1 MKINEKFNEL
11 LQKMGHK
18 KMIYNFI
25 AIVIICVIALI
36 TWDTFFPGDSKG
48 NPMGTATKQVQ
59 QGENFSVENYRDSL
73 ETQLKN
79 ILSQIKGVG
88 QVEVMVTYESSVE
101 VVPASNTTKSQQQTQ
116 EKDAQGGTRTTTQE
130 ELTQSIVTN
139 SSSSGTGLMVIKE
152 IKPQIRGVVVVAEGA
167 GDIMVKTELIE
178 AVKTIF
184 QIPAHKVM
192 VYQKKID

>member
-1 MKINEKFNEL
+1 MKINEKFNDM

-18 KMIYNFI
+18 KMIHNLI

-36 TWDTFFPGDSKG
+36 TWDTFYPGKLQGSLANITAKQEQEDEKFP
-48 NPMGTATKQVQ
+48 A
-59 QGENFSVENYRDSL
+59 ENYRDSL

-79 ILSQIKGVG
+79 ILGQIKGVG

-101 VVPASNTTKSQQQTQ
+101 VIPASNTTKSQQQTQ

-130 ELTQSIVTN
+130 ELTQNIVT
-139 SSSSGTGLMVIKE
+139 SSSTGGAGLMVIKE

-167 GDIMVKTELIE
+167 GDIMVKTELVE

-184 QIPAHKVM
+184 QISAHKVM
-192 VYQKKID
+192 VYEKKND